1 MDEFKVTAADM
12 LEKLRKLPLDEIA
25 ANLLATLQGTSNL
38 VNSPDVS
45 ASIRG
50 ITTALESLNK
60 LLANFNGELT
70 PTATEFRKVALQA
83 SKTLNQAQE
92 ALSMLQPGSPVRV
105 HLGTTLE
112 QAAAAARSLRLL
124 ADYLERRPDALI
136 YGKGKRGK

>member
-70 PTATEFRKVALQA
+70 PTATEFRKVAVQA

-112 QAAAAARSLRLL
+112 QTAAAARSLRLL